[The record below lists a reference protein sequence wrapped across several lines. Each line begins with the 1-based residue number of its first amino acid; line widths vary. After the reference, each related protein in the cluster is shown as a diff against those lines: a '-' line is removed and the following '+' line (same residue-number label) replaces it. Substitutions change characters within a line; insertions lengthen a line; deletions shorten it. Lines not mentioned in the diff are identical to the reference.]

1 MISLQTEE
9 GIVVRRQFGVAE
21 QLVSYFTT
29 AAANIAADSV
39 ISIIEENHGNHGS
52 VITLREVYQG
62 IHFEHILSAR
72 MKCKRRLKM
81 TTPTSP
87 VGGTPEHHLN
97 SLRKW
102 PVELHHH

>member
-1 MISLQTEE
+1 MISLPTEE
-9 GIVVRRQFGVAE
+9 DIVVRHQFEVAE
-21 QLVSYFTT
+21 QLVNYFTT

-39 ISIIEENHGNHGS
+39 ISITEENHGNHGS
-52 VITLREVYQG
+52 VKTLREVYQG
-62 IHFEHILSAR
+62 THFEHILSAR
-72 MKCKRRLKM
+72 MKCKRRLKI

-87 VGGTPEHHLN
+87 VGGTLEHHLN